1 MPPEIIGI
9 IGLLILFALLAIG
22 MPIAFAM
29 ALVGLGGLV
38 VVGGVMPALITA
50 GTCPFA
56 SVSSYDM
63 SVLPL
68 FVLMGAFAA
77 ESGLTEDAYSA
88 AHIWLGRMPGGLAV
102 ATIMACAGFAA
113 CTGSSVAS
121 VSVIGSMALPEM
133 RRYNYDDR
141 LATGS
146 VASGSTLGILIPPSI
161 PMVIYGIMAEESIG
175 RLFIAGILPGILLA
189 GIFVVI
195 ILIMVGRRPSLGPPG
210 DKSTL
215 RQKMGGLAKAWPL
228 GVLSSIIIIGIWG
241 GIFTPVE
248 SGGMGAFV
256 ALVLGLCRR
265 RFNKEKIVTAIKSSL
280 KVSAMIFA
288 IMIGA
293 WILNYFLALTQL
305 PRMLADFVGTL
316 PVAPTIV
323 VIVIMMFYLIG
334 GCLMDV
340 FGLMM
345 LTLPI
350 FIPIIKTIGYDLIM
364 FGVLTTVTIEIA
376 FITPPV
382 GINVF
387 VLNAVA
393 KDVPLYTIFRG
404 IVPFLWGML
413 IFLALLLTFPQIT
426 LFLPSTMIR

>member
-1 MPPEIIGI
+1 MSPEIIGI
-9 IGLLILFALLAIG
+9 IGLLVLFALLAIG

-133 RRYNYDDR
+133 RRYNYDDQ

-195 ILIMVGRRPSLGPPG
+195 ILFMVGRRPSLGPPG

-228 GVLSSIIIIGIWG
+228 VVLSSIIIIGIWG

-256 ALVLGLCRR
+256 ALVLGLWRR

-334 GCLMDV
+334 GCLMDM

-382 GINVF
+382 GMNVF